1 MCYRRWLESTCI
13 FGTNDVICLLLM
25 SIWHYL
31 SFLPYQ
37 FSIFDDVGGL
47 TALFRRSCS
56 SQLPIN
62 RVVSCTCDLSFV
74 PTRVEMETWMKHDK
88 DIDSP
93 TLVPRR
99 IRAIRVRGRRLGN
112 SPDKLNSWGHIRNCR
127 GRLGTR
133 LRFSICTSCS
143 SVPARTTLT
152 TSQDIKWL
160 RSLNLLSSNEG

>member
-1 MCYRRWLESTCI
+1 MLSTLI
-13 FGTNDVICLLLM
+13 GINMHFWHKWRHLLCNMTL
-25 SIWHYL
+25 SIISSL
-31 SFLPYQ
+31 SILN
-37 FSIFDDVGGL
+37 IWWRGGGL

-56 SQLPIN
+56 SQLLIN

-74 PTRVEMETWMKHDK
+74 PTRVEMETWTKHDK

-99 IRAIRVRGRRLGN
+99 IGAIRVRGRRLGN
-112 SPDKLNSWGHIRNCR
+112 SPDKLNGWGHIRNCR

-133 LRFSICTSCS
+133 LRFSICTSCT
-143 SVPARTTLT
+143 SVPARTT
-152 TSQDIKWL
+152 TSQDIKWI

>member
-1 MCYRRWLESTCI
+1 M
-13 FGTNDVICLLLM
+13 NCLCAIYVAQNQRALWHKWRHLLCDMM
-25 SIWHYL
+25 SSIISSLSILNIWWR
-31 SFLPYQ
+31 
-37 FSIFDDVGGL
+37 GGL

-56 SQLPIN
+56 SQLLIN

-74 PTRVEMETWMKHDK
+74 PTRVEMETWTKHDK

-133 LRFSICTSCS
+133 LRFFICTS
-143 SVPARTTLT
+143 SVPGRTT

>member
-13 FGTNDVICLLLM
+13 FGTNDVICCA
-25 SIWHYL
+25 IWHYL

-56 SQLPIN
+56 SQLLIN

-74 PTRVEMETWMKHDK
+74 PTRVEMETWTKHDK

-133 LRFSICTSCS
+133 LRFSICTSCT
-143 SVPARTTLT
+143 SVPARTT

-160 RSLNLLSSNEG
+160 TSLNLLSSNEG